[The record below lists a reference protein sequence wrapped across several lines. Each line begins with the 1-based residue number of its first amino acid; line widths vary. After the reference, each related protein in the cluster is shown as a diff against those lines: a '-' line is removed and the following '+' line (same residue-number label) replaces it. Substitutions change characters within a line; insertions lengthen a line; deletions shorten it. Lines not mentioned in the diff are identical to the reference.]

1 MVKAWPQL
9 YHLFAH
15 NKQANRHQKG
25 SFAYVGG
32 RMLAGLVY
40 CLGVQVLAGNYI
52 ILRLFPLLPLL
63 LETVTIDALNLDAN
77 FP

>member
-32 RMLAGLVY
+32 RMLAGLVC

-52 ILRLFPLLPLL
+52 ILRPFPLLPLL
-63 LETVTIDALNLDAN
+63 LETVIIDALNLDAN